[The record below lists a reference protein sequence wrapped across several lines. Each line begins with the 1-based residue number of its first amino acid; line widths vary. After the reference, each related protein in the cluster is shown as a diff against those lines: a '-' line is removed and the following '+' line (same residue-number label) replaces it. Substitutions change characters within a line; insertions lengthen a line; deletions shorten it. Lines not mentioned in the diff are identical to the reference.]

1 MTAVPAPLVRESAE
15 PPAPTP
21 APITCAGIAAH
32 ESGVRYIRLDPDTLR
47 PYVGILGVLIGAIL
61 SFTGSR
67 ITTFGLA
74 DLRGGL
80 HFGFDEGAWMT
91 TSFGVGQ
98 MLVGVACP
106 YLGAIFSVRRILL
119 YGMALLFIAALLGPL
134 SPNLTAFLTAQ
145 FLAGVGT
152 GTFIPLTIGFI
163 VRNLPQRLVVY
174 GLAVYAM
181 NSELSQNVSASLEG
195 WYTENFSWRW
205 IQWQFCIAVPVMF
218 ACIWYGAPREKINL
232 NLLRDLDWPGLA
244 YSGIGFSLLYAG
256 LDQGNR
262 LDWVNNGLVNGLLLS
277 GTLLTLAFV
286 VRELIID
293 KPFLNL
299 RLLAKEGIVPILLI
313 LAGFRFIILSTA
325 YIIPTYLQVVQDYR
339 ELQVGA
345 VLLWIALP
353 QFLIVLP
360 LGWLLSRIDA
370 RWILAT
376 GAILIGVACL
386 MATLLTQDWATD
398 DFLPSQILQAIGQ
411 SFALTAVVV
420 LAVKSMNPA
429 DVLTIGTLFQT
440 VRLFG
445 GEIGTAFMQTFVRVR
460 EQVHSNLI
468 GLHVDSLGVQTA
480 DRLAAYRNAMIAHSS
495 DVGVAAERATS
506 LLGSAVAKQAAVLS
520 YIDGFLAAA
529 VGAFV
534 CLMFTALLAAW
545 LIWYTAGHWDRWT
558 GAARFESTDDAFVSG
573 DVTPLSARVSGNIT
587 EMPVNDF
594 QLVRKGDLLAVIDP
608 SDYQAQLD
616 LAKANLA
623 AAEATL
629 ANLANQRIVQQSLVQ
644 QAEATIDATEADV
657 LRYQLEDKRQRD
669 LLRTGIAGTQQLV
682 EQADDNSKRAIAQ
695 RRLNEAQLDQQKAAL
710 AAIDIQEKQLKAQI
724 KAAEA
729 QVALASDN
737 LRYTRILSPAD
748 GLVGQRQVR
757 LGQFVNVGTQVIAVV
772 PLPNIWVIANY
783 KETQMTDV
791 RLGQPARISVD
802 AFPDL
807 KLTGHVD
814 SWSPGTGSTFALLPP
829 DNATGNFT
837 KVVQRVPVK
846 IVLDQNESLGSLV
859 RPGMSVEAT
868 IDTGAAPSQGG
879 SGAAASVTPRP

>member
-1 MTAVPAPLVRESAE
+1 MTAVPAPLASMDAE
-15 PPAPTP
+15 APVP

-32 ESGVRYIRLDPDTLR
+32 ASGTRYIRLSANSLR
-47 PYVGILGVLIGAIL
+47 PYIGILGVLIGAIL

-98 MLVGVACP
+98 MLIGVACP
-106 YLGAIFSVRRILL
+106 YLGAIFSVRRVLL
-119 YGMALLFIAALLGPL
+119 HGMALLFIASLLGPL
-134 SPNLTAFLTAQ
+134 SPNLNAFLTAQ

-195 WYTENFSWRW
+195 WFTDNLSWRW
-205 IQWQFCIAVPVMF
+205 IQWQFCAALPVMF
-218 ACIWYGAPREKINL
+218 ACIWYGTPREKINIA
-232 NLLRDLDWPGLA
+232 LLRHLDWPGLV
-244 YSGIGFSLLYAG
+244 YSGLGFSLLYAG

-262 LDWVNNGLVNGLLLS
+262 LDWVNNGLVNGLLMS
-277 GTLLTLAFV
+277 GALLTITFV
-286 VRELIID
+286 LRELVVER
-293 KPFLNL
+293 PFLNL
-299 RLLAKEGIVPILLI
+299 RLLTREGIVPILLV

-360 LGWLLSRIDA
+360 LGWLLSRVEA
-370 RWILAT
+370 RWVLAL
-376 GAILIGVACL
+376 GAVLIGVACL
-386 MATLLTQDWATD
+386 MGTGLTQDWATD

-468 GLHVDSLGVQTA
+468 GLHVDSLGGMTA
-480 DRLAAYRNAMIAHSS
+480 DRLAAYRNVVGAHTS
-495 DVGVAAERATS
+495 DAAAAAARATS
-506 LLGSAVAKQAAVLS
+506 LLGAAVAKQAAVLS

-534 CLMFTALLAAW
+534 CLLVAALL
-545 LIWYTAGHWDRWT
+545 
-558 GAARFESTDDAFVSG
+558 
-573 DVTPLSARVSGNIT
+573 
-587 EMPVNDF
+587 
-594 QLVRKGDLLAVIDP
+594 
-608 SDYQAQLD
+608 
-616 LAKANLA
+616 
-623 AAEATL
+623 
-629 ANLANQRIVQQSLVQ
+629 
-644 QAEATIDATEADV
+644 
-657 LRYQLEDKRQRD
+657 
-669 LLRTGIAGTQQLV
+669 
-682 EQADDNSKRAIAQ
+682 
-695 RRLNEAQLDQQKAAL
+695 RR
-710 AAIDIQEKQLKAQI
+710 
-724 KAAEA
+724 
-729 QVALASDN
+729 
-737 LRYTRILSPAD
+737 
-748 GLVGQRQVR
+748 
-757 LGQFVNVGTQVIAVV
+757 
-772 PLPNIWVIANY
+772 
-783 KETQMTDV
+783 
-791 RLGQPARISVD
+791 
-802 AFPDL
+802 
-807 KLTGHVD
+807 H
-814 SWSPGTGSTFALLPP
+814 
-829 DNATGNFT
+829 
-837 KVVQRVPVK
+837 
-846 IVLDQNESLGSLV
+846 
-859 RPGMSVEAT
+859 
-868 IDTGAAPSQGG
+868 
-879 SGAAASVTPRP
+879 

>member
-1 MTAVPAPLVRESAE
+1 MTAVPAALARASAE
-15 PPAPTP
+15 PPAP

-32 ESGVRYIRLDPDTLR
+32 QSGTRYIRLSPDTLR

-119 YGMALLFIAALLGPL
+119 YGMALLFIAVLLGPL

-195 WYTENFSWRW
+195 WFTDNLSWRW
-205 IQWQFCIAVPVMF
+205 ILWQFCIALPLMF

-232 NLLRDLDWPGLA
+232 ALLRDLDWPGLA
-244 YSGIGFSLLYAG
+244 YSGLGFALLYAG

-286 VRELIID
+286 VRELVIER
-293 KPFLNL
+293 PFLNL
-299 RLLAKEGIVPILLI
+299 RLLAREGIVPILMI

-325 YIIPTYLQVVQDYR
+325 YIIPTYLQVVQNYR

-370 RWILAT
+370 RWILAI
-376 GAILIGVACL
+376 GAIFIGVACL
-386 MATLLTQDWATD
+386 MGTFLTQDWATD

-468 GLHVDSLGVQTA
+468 GLHVDSLGGMTA
-480 DRLAAYRNAMIAHSS
+480 DRLAAYRNVVGAHTS
-495 DVGVAAERATS
+495 DVAAAAARATS
-506 LLGSAVAKQAAVLS
+506 LLGAAVAKQAAVLS

-534 CLMFTALLAAW
+534 CLLL
-545 LIWYTAGHWDRWT
+545 TT
-558 GAARFESTDDAFVSG
+558 
-573 DVTPLSARVSGNIT
+573 
-587 EMPVNDF
+587 
-594 QLVRKGDLLAVIDP
+594 
-608 SDYQAQLD
+608 
-616 LAKANLA
+616 
-623 AAEATL
+623 
-629 ANLANQRIVQQSLVQ
+629 
-644 QAEATIDATEADV
+644 
-657 LRYQLEDKRQRD
+657 
-669 LLRTGIAGTQQLV
+669 LLR
-682 EQADDNSKRAIAQ
+682 R
-695 RRLNEAQLDQQKAAL
+695 
-710 AAIDIQEKQLKAQI
+710 
-724 KAAEA
+724 
-729 QVALASDN
+729 
-737 LRYTRILSPAD
+737 
-748 GLVGQRQVR
+748 
-757 LGQFVNVGTQVIAVV
+757 
-772 PLPNIWVIANY
+772 
-783 KETQMTDV
+783 
-791 RLGQPARISVD
+791 
-802 AFPDL
+802 
-807 KLTGHVD
+807 H
-814 SWSPGTGSTFALLPP
+814 
-829 DNATGNFT
+829 
-837 KVVQRVPVK
+837 
-846 IVLDQNESLGSLV
+846 
-859 RPGMSVEAT
+859 
-868 IDTGAAPSQGG
+868 
-879 SGAAASVTPRP
+879 